1 MSVKKII
8 ALVFLI
14 LCLSVTAFGQELEG
28 AIFISNQNESYDPVD
43 IVKEY
48 VIGETAYCTIFAR
61 GGAKDPN
68 GNVDLSVDLQFIDS
82 DNNILFEERNYAV
95 FTAKTLDGNDN
106 IVFDR
111 SFDIHFES
119 GDLSDIYTVIAM
131 VNDNISEVRN
141 VAVSTLLLFD
151 TQESKVLI
159 MCSVTTVE
167 QLDDLWEEYFRSGNP
182 GAVKR
187 IITAI
192 NLMHHPNKD
201 KAIVGIVAKSSLE
214 SNSEQYSDVAEI
226 YEGSLEYLKQG
237 TKDDSEKR
245 KEFSGI

>member
-14 LCLSVTAFGQELEG
+14 LCLSVTAFSQELEG
-28 AIFISNQNESYDPVD
+28 AIFVSNQNESYDPVN

-61 GGAKDPN
+61 GGAEDAN
-68 GNVDLSVDLQFIDS
+68 GNADLSVDLQLIDS
-82 DNNILFEERNYAV
+82 DKNILFEERNYAI
-95 FTAKTLDGNDN
+95 FTAKTSDGNDN

-111 SFDIHFES
+111 SFDIHFEP
-119 GDLSDIYTVIAM
+119 GDLPDIYTVIAR
-131 VNDNISEVRN
+131 VNDNISKVKN

-192 NLMHHPNKD
+192 NLMHHPDKD

-214 SNSEQYSDVAEI
+214 SNSKQYPDVAEI
-226 YEGSLEYLKQG
+226 YEGYLEHLNQRI
-237 TKDDSEKR
+237 KDDS
-245 KEFSGI
+245 